1 VEYGPAGRVAGR
13 EARHSAR
20 GRQRGFNLGICAD
33 GVTQRPGLAGAGC
46 RKKGVSMA
54 LLRSIAQGAR
64 LQRMKDSYGLSMQES
79 KEWELAQRALRAE
92 DWPALEGYIKEIE
105 AKHRKFGWFERIVV
119 GFLRRR
125 G

>member
-1 VEYGPAGRVAGR
+1 
-13 EARHSAR
+13 
-20 GRQRGFNLGICAD
+20 
-33 GVTQRPGLAGAGC
+33 
-46 RKKGVSMA
+46 MA

-79 KEWELAQRALRAE
+79 KEWEIAQRALRAE